1 MEDPHYLGVA
11 KEEST
16 FLSKFVFYW
25 VNPLIKKGRLGLLHT
40 PDDVFDVPPAMAASV
55 VSQKFRVARDSLGI
69 RDSGT
74 VVMRVLFKC
83 FGAQF
88 FAIGSL
94 KFIADCAGFASPLLL
109 NGLLSF
115 MENRDEVSIFYFV
128 INYIVKHDAL
138 SITIHQ

>member
-1 MEDPHYLGVA
+1 MHWFLRRAVEDPHYLGVA
-11 KEEST
+11 KEDST

-25 VNPLIKKGRLGLLHT
+25 VNPLIKKGRMGLLQT

-55 VSQKFRVARDSLGI
+55 VSEKFRAARDSLGMR
-69 RDSGT
+69 RDSGI

-109 NGLLSF
+109 NGLLAF
-115 MENRDEVSIFYFV
+115 MENREEVS
-128 INYIVKHDAL
+128 
-138 SITIHQ
+138 

>member
-1 MEDPHYLGVA
+1 MHWFLRRAVEDPHYLGVA
-11 KEEST
+11 KEGST

-25 VNPLIKKGRLGLLHT
+25 VNPLIKKGRMGLLHT

-55 VSQKFRVARDSLGI
+55 VSEKFRAARDSLGMR
-69 RDSGT
+69 RDSGI

-88 FAIGSL
+88 FAIGLL

-109 NGLLSF
+109 NGLLAF
-115 MENRDEVSIFYFV
+115 MENREEVS
-128 INYIVKHDAL
+128 H
-138 SITIHQ
+138 